1 MGPQTVLAVLDAG
14 GGISEVST
22 AVLAKAIQRTVTEQA
37 AEGLRVGPSMA
48 WEIFALLVLEKV
60 IMRHYSSS

>member
-14 GGISEVST
+14 GGVPEAPAAFLPK
-22 AVLAKAIQRTVTEQA
+22 AVQWAVTEQA

-60 IMRHYSSS
+60 IMRHYLSS